1 MSAWVWT
8 APSPRLVATAIRS
21 GRGGVAACSVN
32 DIDGS
37 WMPITVPG
45 TRLAEM
51 SSRAAL
57 SRTDVV
63 TAWCTE
69 AGALSV
75 EGTGKLLTR
84 PRLGLRPTRP
94 LIEAGIRIEPP
105 PSLACATGT
114 IPAATAEIGR
124 AHD

>member
-1 MSAWVWT
+1 
-8 APSPRLVATAIRS
+8 
-21 GRGGVAACSVN
+21 
-32 DIDGS
+32 
-37 WMPITVPG
+37 
-45 TRLAEM
+45 M

-114 IPAATAEIGR
+114 IPAPTAAAEPPPEPLGGASRR
-124 AHD
+124 ASGCQSLELSGGAES